1 MMKEEWGINM
11 MAVAAFASIVWA
23 LWPAPP
29 KEVYTYEV
37 TVDYGDTVYDIATRI
52 ATPKENINY
61 LSWKICEDNHIT
73 DPGSLQPGTRLLVN
87 VERAQ

>member
-1 MMKEEWGINM
+1 MTLEYK
-11 MAVAAFASIVWA
+11 AVILAAAACMTAIGVHA
-23 LWPAPP
+23 WPQP
-29 KEVYTYEV
+29 KEIYTYEV

-73 DPGSLQPGTRLLVN
+73 DPGALQPGTKLLVR
-87 VERAQ
+87 VERAK